1 MIGLWMSELPGARLD
16 MQISALDDLQCKVKG
31 ARFVLLFLVVA
42 IMTAIG
48 VAWRG
53 GYNVK

>member
-1 MIGLWMSELPGARLD
+1 MSELPGARLD
-16 MQISALDDLQCKVKG
+16 MQINALDDLQCKAKTL
-31 ARFVLLFLVVA
+31 RFMVLFVIVA
-42 IMTAIG
+42 IMTVIG